1 MKLNLNYKE
10 MPILTYKQRKELP
23 PQPGIYYVGDRAYP
37 VMYVGLA
44 RNLRNR
50 HLNHHRQA
58 QFEGIEGAV
67 IRYRV
72 LSEEV
77 LARVTDLGKVLS
89 RLEKQAINYYAPP
102 INDTPV
108 PEQPAFTTLHGPVY
122 IQTHNI
128 SKEGYCWHFDCQD
141 GEELGINTSK
151 FPPLARSIK
160 EERPVFLIA
169 SGLYKDY
176 ELHGCPNLSQ
186 LAPYSSDRIYL
197 LVSRFIPY
205 GYEQVNY
212 PSKYI
217 LYGANSK
224 IFVNPYTILNG
235 EPGFEEFRGSYLKL
249 GFTNCE
255 RSLFAKQLL
264 CLGDFKLLSAV

>member
-23 PQPGIYYVGDRAYP
+23 PQPGIYYVGDQASP

-58 QFEGIEGAV
+58 QFEGIEDAA

-72 LSEEV
+72 VSEDI
-77 LARVTDLGKVLS
+77 LAKITDLGKVLS

-102 INDTPV
+102 LNNTPL
-108 PEQPAFTTLHGPVY
+108 PEQPAFTTLHAPVY
-122 IQTHNI
+122 IQSHNI
-128 SKEGYCWHFDCQD
+128 SKEGYCGHFDSQD

-151 FPPLARSIK
+151 LPLLTRAIR

-176 ELHGCPNLSQ
+176 ERPGYPNLSQ

-212 PSKYI
+212 PNQYI

-224 IFVNPYTILNG
+224 IFVNPYTVLNS
-235 EPGFEEFRGSYLKL
+235 EPGFKEFRESYLKL

-264 CLGDFKLLSAV
+264 CLGDFKLLWAA